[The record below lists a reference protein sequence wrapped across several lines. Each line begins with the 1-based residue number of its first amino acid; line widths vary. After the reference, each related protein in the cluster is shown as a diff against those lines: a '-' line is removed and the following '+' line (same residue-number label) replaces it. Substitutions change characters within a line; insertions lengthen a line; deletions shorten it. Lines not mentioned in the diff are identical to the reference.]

1 MRPSWPGLRRVFRL
15 PSNDAR
21 LRDDVDAELE
31 FHIHGRMEELMSQGM
46 LRDDAEREARRRFGD
61 FSRIEHEVTALDRG
75 STRRRSFRD
84 RVDGLANDVRY
95 AIRSL
100 RRQPVFAA
108 VVVLTLTLGM
118 GATAAIF
125 HAVDRITLHPLPYPH
140 PEQIAYLGL
149 KRTKGLGSDALTGA
163 RYQFWHD
170 QTHIF
175 DALATYRPFQAI
187 AGDPDAGPS
196 IHGMR
201 VTGEFFAVVGTQPF
215 LGRVFSPAELSVG
228 GDRVALLSYPMW
240 QRQFAGDRT
249 VLGRTLRLGD
259 STYTVIGVLPESF
272 EFAGN
277 VTPDAILPWVLSS
290 DDVQDDGGANYTA
303 LGRLRVGVS
312 PEQINDEMAT
322 LWARFRATHTVDSDP
337 GDAGVELL
345 SYQKIYFTQLV
356 PELWLMLG
364 ATGFVFLLA
373 CANVGNIV
381 FARALSR
388 RREFAVRTALGAG
401 RGRIVRQI
409 VIEMVI
415 LGIIAAVMAIGVSLL
430 AVRALVGLAHQALMR
445 DSQLHLDMRVVVY
458 TTLLALAAS
467 LIVGAI
473 VALGTT
479 RIDLARGLSGSS
491 RGGGLGARHGRVR
504 DALVALEST
513 IAMVLLTGAG
523 LLIASFTNV
532 LHVDGGFR
540 RDGVFTAAV
549 GRVPRDYTDAATI
562 VRFENQ
568 VLERLRATPGITSA
582 AATASLPLTRGMNI
596 PTTVEGHNDRTEG
609 PTEWRSV
616 SPTFFR
622 TMDVRVLAGR
632 DFGDADVASAPA
644 VAIVSQAYAR
654 NFFHDE
660 NPIGQRI
667 LIGYYK
673 GQKTPFSDQ
682 PRTIV
687 GVVADLKDGSL
698 ERMVRHTVWVPQ
710 AQANGQFSK
719 VPSFVVRASDAG
731 IASTALRSS
740 IADAEP
746 RMRSVDIMAMGDLV
760 SASLAN
766 RRFSTVLMTTFALLA
781 LVLTCVGIY
790 GVASYSVSQRVQE
803 IGLRMALG
811 AEPRGVIALVVGE
824 GVRPAAIGLVLGL
837 IVALSLSKVLTHM
850 LFGVSAHDPKSMAA
864 VGLVLIIVAA
874 LASYFPA
881 RRAARVDP
889 VSALR
894 AE

>member
-1 MRPSWPGLRRVFRL
+1 VFRL

-31 FHIHGRMEELMSQGM
+31 FHIHGRMEELMSKGM
-46 LRDDAEREARRRFGD
+46 SRDEAAREARRRFGD

-84 RVDGLANDVRY
+84 RVDGLASDVRY
-95 AIRSL
+95 AFRSL
-100 RRQPVFAA
+100 RRQPVFSA

-215 LGRVFSPAELSVG
+215 LGRVFSPTELHVG
-228 GDRVALLSYPMW
+228 ADRVALLSYPMW
-240 QRQFAGDRT
+240 QRQFAGDRA
-249 VLGRTLRLGD
+249 VLGHSLRLGD

-272 EFAGN
+272 EFAGDF
-277 VTPDAILPWVLSS
+277 TPDAILPWTLSPEEI
-290 DDVQDDGGANYTA
+290 QEDGGANYPA
-303 LGRLRVGVS
+303 IGRLRIGVS

-322 LWARFRATHTVDSDP
+322 LWTRFRATHTVDNDP
-337 GDAGVELL
+337 GDAGVEVL

-381 FARALSR
+381 FARALNR

-409 VIEMVI
+409 VIEMVM
-415 LGIIAAVMAIGVSLL
+415 LGIIAAVLAIGVSLL
-430 AVRALVGLAHQALMR
+430 AVRALVGLAHQALLR
-445 DSQLHLDMRVVVY
+445 DSQLHLDMRVVVF
-458 TTLLALAAS
+458 TTLLALVAS
-467 LIVGAI
+467 LIVGVI
-473 VALGTT
+473 VAVGTT

-540 RDGVFTAAV
+540 RDGVFTASV
-549 GRVPRDYTDAATI
+549 GRIPRDFTDPATI
-562 VRFENQ
+562 MRFEDQ

-582 AATASLPLTRGMNI
+582 AATATLPLTRGMNI

-622 TMDVRVLAGR
+622 TMDVRILAGR

-644 VAIVSQAYAR
+644 VAIVSQSYAR
-654 NFFHDE
+654 TFLHDE

-673 GQKTPFSDQ
+673 GQQTPFSDQ

-687 GVVADLKDGSL
+687 GIVADLKDGSL
-698 ERMVRHTVWVPQ
+698 EQQRVRHTVWVPQ
-710 AQANGQFSK
+710 AQSSGQFAK
-719 VPSFVVRASDAG
+719 VPSFVVRANDAG
-731 IASTALRSS
+731 IASTALRS
-740 IADAEP
+740 IITDAEP
-746 RMRSVDIMAMGDLV
+746 RMRSVDILAMSDLV
-760 SASLAN
+760 SQSLAN

-790 GVASYSVSQRVQE
+790 GVASYSVSQRVPE

-811 AEPRGVIALVVGE
+811 ARPRGVIALVVGE

-837 IVALSLSKVLTHM
+837 LVALSLSKVLTHM

-864 VGLVLIIVAA
+864 VGLVLIAVAA